1 MWFLVAFPPLLFL
14 ALIVSVSIWVTVHD
28 GGRSENIAARV
39 MALAP
44 HMLMAAEL
52 ILLAALIATLRAEG
66 LRWTDIGWRF
76 AQGQSATRDVG
87 LGIAVGGALGVLYAF
102 VLSPVLAFVQ
112 RALGEAVPPSRD
124 TPDRRLSNPHLLR
137 SERTASRL
145 FVEESLYRGYAIVR
159 LSEQMSST
167 RAAVVSCV
175 FFGLLHWAGGLW
187 YIVLT
192 GSVAGGV
199 LVAMRLWRGSLIAPF
214 TVHLTH
220 ERRRIRSRLEPA
232 LKRVA
237 SRMNLA

>member
-1 MWFLVAFPPLLFL
+1 MQKQGTLVWFLVAFPPLLFL

-44 HMLMAAEL
+44 HMLIAAEL
-52 ILLAALIATLRAEG
+52 IILAALIATLRAEG

-76 AQGQSATRDVG
+76 AQGRSATRDVG

-112 RALGEAVPPSRD
+112 RALGDYVPPGEILPTVSSAIRIFFVA
-124 TPDRRLSNPHLLR
+124 NVLL
-137 SERTASRL
+137 AP

-159 LSEQMSST
+159 LSEQMSRT

-214 TVHLTH
+214 TVHLTLNAV
-220 ERRRIRSRLEPA
+220 EF
-232 LKRVA
+232 V
-237 SRMNLA
+237 LAWSLR